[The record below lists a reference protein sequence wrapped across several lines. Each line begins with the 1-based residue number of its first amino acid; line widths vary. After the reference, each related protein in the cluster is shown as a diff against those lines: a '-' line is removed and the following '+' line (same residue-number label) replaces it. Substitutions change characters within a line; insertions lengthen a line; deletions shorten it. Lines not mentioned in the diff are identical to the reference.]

1 MHLKFRLRKQVDY
14 LTLTL
19 MRNKVLIV
27 DDETLLVNMYKAAL
41 LAGGYDVYSAQS
53 GDEGLAKIKSLK
65 PDLVLLDIM
74 MPNMTGLEI
83 LDYMRADATLSG
95 IPVVMLTNLT
105 WTPDPNVAL
114 DKGALA
120 VWLKATHKPQ
130 DLLSKVNS
138 FFAARK
144 GVN

>member
-1 MHLKFRLRKQVDY
+1 
-14 LTLTL
+14 

-27 DDETLLVNMYKAAL
+27 DDETLVANMYKAAL
-41 LAGGYDVYSAQS
+41 VAGGYDVYSAVS

-65 PDLVLLDIM
+65 PDLVLLDIL
-74 MPNMTGLEI
+74 MPNMSGLEI

-95 IPVVMLTNLT
+95 IPVVMLTNLN
-105 WTPDPNVAL
+105 WTPDPKIAL
-114 DKGALA
+114 DKGALE
-120 VWLKATHKPQ
+120 VWLKAGNKPQ

>member
-105 WTPDPNVAL
+105 WNPDPQIPMG
-114 DKGALA
+114 KGALD
-120 VWLKATHKPQ
+120 VWVKANNKPK
-130 DLLSKVNS
+130 DIVEKVNTLLG
-138 FFAARK
+138 RL
-144 GVN
+144 GVKK